1 MDLLY
6 SVANNRPMQMTLD
19 LNVSG
24 ALIKCDCAI
33 VCFGNKSYREV
44 INLMGIMAIRP
55 PDWAKNCW
63 KENTKWVLRLL
74 GRHYQSELIQTLQQA
89 PQLKLFEEKRGSR
102 GQKTTD

>member
-1 MDLLY
+1 
-6 SVANNRPMQMTLD
+6 MQMTLD

-55 PDWAKNCW
+55 LDWAKNCW

-74 GRHYQSELIQTLQQA
+74 GRHYQSELIQTLQRA
-89 PQLKLFEEKRGSR
+89 TIKTFWRKKRISGPNN
-102 GQKTTD
+102 